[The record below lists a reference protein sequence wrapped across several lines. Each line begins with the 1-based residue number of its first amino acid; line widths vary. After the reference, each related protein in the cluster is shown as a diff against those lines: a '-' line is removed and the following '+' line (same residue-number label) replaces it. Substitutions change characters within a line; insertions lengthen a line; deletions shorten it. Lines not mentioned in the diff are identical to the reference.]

1 MDSETVL
8 LQEKIPEAWA
18 EECKFSFVYEIRLYR
33 LKQKARIDSGLSAFI
48 LFITMLPINAL
59 NSAKKVYY

>member
-1 MDSETVL
+1 MDSGAEL

-18 EECKFSFVYEIRLYR
+18 EGCKFSFVHEIRLYR
-33 LKQKARIDSGLSAFI
+33 LKQKARIDSGLSAFV
-48 LFITMLPINAL
+48 LFIAMLPINAL